1 METKEEKYTLEEK
14 GRLERKLNKLYEKMI
29 DLEEQ
34 FRFIRTEKD
43 IKELEYEIKDKQER
57 LFDIKANRY
66 NSYERKENAMNY
78 FNERY

>member
-1 METKEEKYTLEEK
+1 MNTEEAKYTLEEK
-14 GRLERKLNKLYEKMI
+14 SRIERKLNKIYEKMI

-34 FRFIRTEKD
+34 FRYIRTEKD

-57 LFDIKANRY
+57 LFDIRSSRY
-66 NSYERKENAMNY
+66 NSYERKQQAMDY

>member
-14 GRLERKLNKLYEKMI
+14 GRLERKLNKLYEKML

-43 IKELEYEIKDKQER
+43 IKELEYEIKEKQER
-57 LFDIKANRY
+57 LFEIKASRY
-66 NSYERKENAMNY
+66 NSYERKEKAMDY

>member
-1 METKEEKYTLEEK
+1 METQEIREVEEKN
-14 GRLERKLNKLYEKMI
+14 RLERKINKLYEKML
-29 DLEEQ
+29 DLDEQ

-57 LFDIKANRY
+57 LFEIKASRY
-66 NSYERKENAMNY
+66 NSYERRQKEMDY

>member
-1 METKEEKYTLEEK
+1 MKTEEAKYTLDEK
-14 GRLERKLNKLYEKMI
+14 GRLERKINKIYEKML

-34 FRFIRTEKD
+34 FRFIRTDKD

-57 LFDIKANRY
+57 LFDIRSSRY
-66 NSYERKENAMNY
+66 NSYERKEKAMDY